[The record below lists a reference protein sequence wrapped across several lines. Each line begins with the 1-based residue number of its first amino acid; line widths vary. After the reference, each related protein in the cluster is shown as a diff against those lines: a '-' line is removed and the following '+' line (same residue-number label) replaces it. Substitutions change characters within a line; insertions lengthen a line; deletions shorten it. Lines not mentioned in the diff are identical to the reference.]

1 MNLPLLYLII
11 DDNKNGRYFISH
23 LFYNYPIILLLC
35 ICRSSGLVG

>member
-23 LFYNYPIILLLC
+23 LFYNYPIPYYLIVLYL
-35 ICRSSGLVG
+35 